1 MMGKCWVCFKVFDE
15 EYEIILDVLPQQYM
29 VCNEKYKLDTYPT
42 PKYMG
47 ICPLCDAN
55 GVSNSEISFTNQA
68 TTNCVSGYIRENRE
82 YFIRR
87 LYERQN
93 L

>member
-1 MMGKCWVCFKVFDE
+1 MNKCWVCCKTFDE
-15 EYEIILDVLPQQYM
+15 EYEITLDVFQQQYM
-29 VCNEKYKLDTYPT
+29 VCNGKYKLDTCPT

-47 ICPLCDAN
+47 LCPLCDAN
-55 GVSNSEISFTNQA
+55 GVSNSEIIFTNVA
-68 TTNCVSGYIRENRE
+68 TTGCVAEYIKENRE

-87 LYERQN
+87 LYERTN